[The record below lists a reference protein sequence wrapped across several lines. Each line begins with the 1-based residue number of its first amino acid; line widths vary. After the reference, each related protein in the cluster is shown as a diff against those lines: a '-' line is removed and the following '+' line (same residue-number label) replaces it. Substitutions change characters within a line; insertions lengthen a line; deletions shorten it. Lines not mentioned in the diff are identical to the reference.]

1 MFMASGSEENWT
13 NNIQICNDVGQTT
26 VNRERFAGLNSH
38 SFQEYRES
46 FSVNISAS
54 PSLY

>member
-1 MFMASGSEENWT
+1 MASGSEKNWT
-13 NNIQICNDVGQTT
+13 NNIQICNDVIQTT
-26 VNRERFAGLNSH
+26 VNRERFAGLNSYG
-38 SFQEYRES
+38 FQEYRES